1 MAGII
6 ILIAAFCTKEVNI
19 SKGFNA
25 SVRAGEDKF
34 KIAFNAPFFPK
45 YINDAEYR
53 RRYKMELDS
62 LKAGGIKWI
71 RPNRTFNW
79 DIANPREGIFD
90 TSVMDSIV
98 KWTGERGLHIV
109 PFIMSTPE
117 WVVDR
122 SYEFLDAKQKK
133 EYFRRLLPA
142 KMEYWRDF
150 WRFVVERYDG
160 DGYKDYSELKIPIKY
175 YEVWNEPRAKLYFLG
190 NLEDYCNLYIEAQ
203 KGALEADPECIVI
216 GPVIEGGN
224 RSTGWAFYKSNK
236 RKIRF
241 SFEEPLIMT
250 HRVANWL
257 DYVLYFLFY
266 VKEKTGKYPPIISAH
281 FYYADKTNSPTG
293 RIDTLLF
300 SHIDSLFY
308 YFEQYGI
315 DETEFW
321 VTEIG
326 RKVLEPS
333 EENEKRLEFTRY
345 IVTEL
350 FNSSCSDRIKIFF
363 FAGFGETYSYLEKE
377 NFAPTPAF
385 KYITETLISK

>member
-1 MAGII
+1 MACII

-19 SKGFNA
+19 NKGFNA
-25 SVRAGEDKF
+25 PVRTRKVNINIG
-34 KIAFNAPFFPK
+34 FNAPFFPK

-53 RRYKMELDS
+53 KRYKMELDS
-62 LKAGGIKWI
+62 LKAGGIEWI

-79 DIANPREGIFD
+79 DIANPQKGVFD

-117 WVVDR
+117 WAVDTG
-122 SYEFLDAKQKK
+122 YEFLNAKQKR
-133 EYFRRLLPA
+133 EYFRRLMPA
-142 KMEYWRDF
+142 RMEYWRDF
-150 WRFVVERYDG
+150 WQFVVERYDG

-190 NLEDYCNLYIEAQ
+190 SFEDYCNMYIEAQ
-203 KGALEADPECIVI
+203 KGALKADPECIVI

-241 SFEEPLIMT
+241 SFEEALIRT
-250 HRVANWL
+250 HRIANWL
-257 DYVLYFLFY
+257 DYVLYFLSY
-266 VKEKTGKYPPIISAH
+266 VKEKTGKYPPIVSAH
-281 FYYADKTNSPTG
+281 FYYADKTNSPSG

-308 YFEQYGI
+308 YFERNNI

-326 RKVLEPS
+326 RKILEPAV
-333 EENEKRLEFTRY
+333 EDEKRLEFTEY
-345 IVTEL
+345 IISEL
-350 FNSSCSDRIKIFF
+350 SNSYYSDRIKIFF
-363 FAGFGETYSYLEKE
+363 FAGFGKTYSYLEKE

-385 KYITETLISK
+385 KYIREKLISK